1 MYVRGREVRF
11 ASSTDEGAEQLPFV
25 GGRKLWREGA
35 DLENTRPETRSLTQN
50 WNQNEVSPE
59 EGVKRE
65 MINSGLTR
73 GLERGKKDKSAK
85 FTALLHHV
93 TP

>member
-1 MYVRGREVRF
+1 M
-11 ASSTDEGAEQLPFV
+11 TQ
-25 GGRKLWREGA
+25 
-35 DLENTRPETRSLTQN
+35 TQN

-73 GLERGKKDKSAK
+73 VRERGKKDKSAK
-85 FTALLHHV
+85 LTAQLHHV